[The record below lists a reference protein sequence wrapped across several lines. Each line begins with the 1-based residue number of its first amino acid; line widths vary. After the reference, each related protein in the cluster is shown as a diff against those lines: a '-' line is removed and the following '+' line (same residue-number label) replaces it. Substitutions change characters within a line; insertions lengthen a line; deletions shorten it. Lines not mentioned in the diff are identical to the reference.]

1 MIGAERNYNIK
12 IVMPRD
18 MSEERKILLKM
29 FGADLIEVGG
39 GDFEEAIKLVTSE
52 KVLLDQLITKVLP
65 LEESETG
72 FHELTQGG
80 QTMKILL
87 QCSTND

>member
-1 MIGAERNYNIK
+1 MVIFRIYCIGYE
-12 IVMPRD
+12 
-18 MSEERKILLKM
+18 LK
-29 FGADLIEVGG
+29 LIGVRVYEPE
-39 GDFEEAIKLVTSE
+39 DFEEAINIVSSE
-52 KVLLDQLITKVLP
+52 KTLLDQLITKVLP